1 MPWEINRGKLAA
13 TVGEMG
19 KIAILQNNSGAM
31 SNSRWGRAAECF
43 VVCGREPMSRTRIPL
58 NTISNPQDDLAER
71 LEMSTAEIGLSVRTT
86 NCLEERGIFT
96 VDDLL
101 HCTREDLLSIS
112 NFGEKTLEEV
122 YKALESIGFYRQSRH
137 AEVSMA

>member
-1 MPWEINRGKLAA
+1 
-13 TVGEMG
+13 
-19 KIAILQNNSGAM
+19 
-31 SNSRWGRAAECF
+31 
-43 VVCGREPMSRTRIPL
+43 MSRTRIPL
-58 NTISNPQDDLAER
+58 NTISNPQNDLAER

-122 YKALESIGFYRQSRH
+122 YKSLESIGFYRPSRH
-137 AEVSMA
+137 AEAAVA